1 MAPDIKICGLTTR
14 ESILAAVGADA
25 THIGFVF
32 FPKSPRNLTLEAAHG
47 LRSALPSKV
56 KLVALLVDAPDELIG
71 QVTAAVRP
79 DVLQLHGSEGPDRV
93 ADIRRR
99 YGGEIWKATGVRTSA
114 DVNAARAFDGV
125 ADLLLFDAKPPT
137 PPAGETLVPG
147 GTGIR
152 FDWRLVQDLRLSGR
166 WGLAGGLD
174 AQSVGEAI
182 RLTRPHLV
190 DVSSGVEDAPGV
202 KSVSRIEAF
211 IKAAR
216 NA

>member
-1 MAPDIKICGLTTR
+1 MTPDIKICGLTTR
-14 ESILAAVGADA
+14 ESVLATVGAGA
-25 THIGFVF
+25 THVGFVF
-32 FPKSPRNLTLEAAHG
+32 FPKSARNISLEAAQA
-47 LRSALPSKV
+47 LRGALPFKV
-56 KLVALLVDAPDELIG
+56 KAVALLVDAPDDFIG
-71 QVTAAVRP
+71 QVVSAIRP

-93 ADIRRR
+93 AEVRRR
-99 YGGEIWKATGVRTSA
+99 FGLETWKALGVRTSA
-114 DVNAARAFDGV
+114 DVAAAGAFAGV

-137 PPAGETLVPG
+137 PPAGETAVPG
-147 GTGIR
+147 GTGLR
-152 FDWRLVQDLRLSGR
+152 FDWRLVQDLRLGSR

-202 KSVSRIEAF
+202 KSVARIEAF

>member
-1 MAPDIKICGLTTR
+1 MTPDVKICGLTTR
-14 ESILAAVGADA
+14 ESVTAAVAAGA
-25 THIGFVF
+25 THVGFVF
-32 FPKSPRNLTLEAAHG
+32 FPRSPRHISLDAAAG
-47 LRSALPSKV
+47 LRGLLPSRV
-56 KLVALLVDAPDELIG
+56 KAVALLVDAPDEQIA
-71 QVTAAVRP
+71 QVMAAVRP
-79 DVLQLHGSEGPDRV
+79 DVLQVHGSEDPARV

-99 YGGEIWKATGVRTSA
+99 FGVETWKAMGVRTSA
-114 DVNAARAFDGV
+114 DVVAARAYAGV

-137 PPAGETLVPG
+137 PPAGEASVPG

-152 FDWRLVQDLRLSGR
+152 FDWRLVQNLRLDSR

-174 AQSVGEAI
+174 AHSVGEAI

-202 KSVSRIEAF
+202 KSVAKIEAF

-216 NA
+216 NS

>member
-1 MAPDIKICGLTTR
+1 MLPDVKICGLTTR
-14 ESILAAVGADA
+14 ESVLAAAAAGA
-25 THIGFVF
+25 THVGFVF
-32 FPKSPRNLTLEAAHG
+32 FPKSPRNISLEAAAALRG
-47 LRSALPSKV
+47 LLPAHV
-56 KLVALLVDAPDELIG
+56 KAVALLVDAPDEQIAR
-71 QVTAAVRP
+71 VMAAVRP
-79 DVLQLHGSEGPDRV
+79 DVLQVHGSEDPARV

-99 YGGEIWKATGVRTSA
+99 FGVETWKALGVRTSA
-114 DVNAARAFDGV
+114 DVAAAQAFAGV

-137 PPAGETLVPG
+137 PPAGEASVPG

-152 FDWRLVQDLRLSGR
+152 FDWRLVQNLRLGAR

-174 AQSVGEAI
+174 AHSVGEAI

-202 KSVSRIEAF
+202 KSVARIEAF

-216 NA
+216 NP